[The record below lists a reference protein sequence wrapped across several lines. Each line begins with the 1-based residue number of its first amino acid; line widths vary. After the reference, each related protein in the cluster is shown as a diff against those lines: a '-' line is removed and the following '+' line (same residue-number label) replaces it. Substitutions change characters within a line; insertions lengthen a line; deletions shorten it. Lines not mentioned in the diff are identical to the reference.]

1 MTKNVDEF
9 IAAIKRLTDEELR
22 ELATTPE
29 WALFMHRLYK
39 LRPGDELTLE
49 RVEMDA
55 QICRQYPCSTEFY
68 RARADE
74 ARHRARFL
82 SQKRVI
88 TVGPVMAPD
97 VVP

>member
-9 IAAIKRLTDEELR
+9 IAAIKRLSDDELR
-22 ELATTPE
+22 DLATTPE

-68 RARADE
+68 KAQMELNRRRS
-74 ARHRARFL
+74 RH
-82 SQKRVI
+82 SRV
-88 TVGPVMAPD
+88 
-97 VVP
+97 

>member
-1 MTKNVDEF
+1 
-9 IAAIKRLTDEELR
+9 
-22 ELATTPE
+22 
-29 WALFMHRLYK
+29 MHRLYQ
-39 LRPGDELTLE
+39 LRPDDELTLE

-82 SQKRVI
+82 SQKSVI

>member
-29 WALFMHRLYK
+29 WAYFMHRVYK

-49 RVEMDA
+49 RIEMDA
-55 QICRQYPCSTEFY
+55 QICRQYPCSTEYYEAQVELY
-68 RARADE
+68 RQRS
-74 ARHRARFL
+74 RHSR
-82 SQKRVI
+82 
-88 TVGPVMAPD
+88 P
-97 VVP
+97 